1 MILRQANQ
9 ILKINLN
16 EENNQTPSK
25 NDLKKTL
32 QKHNYTYVGIKQHTK
47 SEKKSRGKG
56 ETILR
61 QVKMETQ
68 YTKNRIQQ
76 KHS

>member
-1 MILRQANQ
+1 MKSYKVSFMITREGNQ
-9 ILKINLN
+9 KSTAEGKLDIIHK
-16 EENNQTPSK
+16 
-25 NDLKKTL
+25 
-32 QKHNYTYVGIKQHTK
+32 YVEIKQHTK
-47 SEKKSRGKG
+47 SKKKSQGKG

-76 KHS
+76 KNS